1 MAGSD
6 RSLGYGAEKFCAGK
20 EMKVAFHTLGCKVN
34 QYETE
39 AMAGQFRKAGFD
51 VVPEEEAAD
60 CYVIN
65 SCTVTNIADR
75 KTRQFIRRA
84 KAANPEALVC
94 VTGCYSQVE
103 PETVWNMPEADIVIG
118 TGNKNDLVSMVL
130 QAMESGERVK
140 DVLPYDELRDYRDR
154 GIITSMEGRV
164 RAFIKIEEGCD
175 RFCAYCLIPY
185 ARGRVRSRDPEEIVE
200 EARTLIAKGFREI
213 VLTGIN
219 TALYGTEDGF
229 KEKFGLEEADETGI
243 EIIIRMLDEL
253 PGDFRIRLSSLEPT
267 VVDRDYVKRLMK
279 YRKLTPHLHLSIQSG
294 SDHVLRSMGRRYTA
308 EEYLEIVKVLR
319 EQDEGYGV
327 TTDIIAGFPGETE
340 EDFRDSLELCG
351 KAEFLKVHAFK
362 YSRRK
367 GTRAWDMADQVPGPV
382 KNERSE
388 RLIEKGEEVR
398 KAFLAKE
405 TGRTRTLLAEEAE
418 KGWLTGYTENYVRTY
433 VRCPEGSDPESLIG
447 QFIKVVMRDLYEDGM
462 TAEPVI

>member
-1 MAGSD
+1 
-6 RSLGYGAEKFCAGK
+6 
-20 EMKVAFHTLGCKVN
+20 MKVAFHTLGCKVN

-39 AMAGQFRKAGFD
+39 AMAGQFRRAGFE
-51 VVPEEEAAD
+51 VVPEEERAD

-84 KAANPEALVC
+84 KATNPDALVC

-118 TGNKNDLVSMVL
+118 TGNKNDLVGMVL
-130 QAMESGERVK
+130 QAMESGERIK

-154 GIITSMEGRV
+154 GI
-164 RAFIKIEEGCD
+164 IKIEEGCD

-185 ARGRVRSRDPEEIVE
+185 ARGRVRSRDPKEIVE
-200 EARTLIAKGFREI
+200 ETRTLISKGFREI

-219 TALYGTEDGF
+219 TALYGTEEGF
-229 KEKFGLEEADETGI
+229 KEKFGLADSDETGI
-243 EIIIRMLDEL
+243 EIIIHMLDKL

-308 EEYLEIVKVLR
+308 EDYLKIVKVLR
-319 EQDEGYGV
+319 NHDEGYGV
-327 TTDIIAGFPGETE
+327 TTDIIVGFPGETE
-340 EDFRDSLELCG
+340 EDFLDSLEMCT

-367 GTRAWDMADQVPGPV
+367 GTRAYDMDDQVPGPV
-382 KNERSE
+382 KNQRSE
-388 RLIEKGEEVR
+388 KLIEKGEEVR
-398 KAFLAKE
+398 KTFLSKE
-405 TGRTRTLLAEEAE
+405 TGRTRTILVEEAE
-418 KGWLTGYTENYVRTY
+418 GGYLTGYTENYVRAY
-433 VRCPEGSDPESLIG
+433 MKCPDGADPESLIG
-447 QFIKVVMRDLYEDGM
+447 QFIKVVMKDLYLDGM
-462 TAEPVI
+462 TAEPEE